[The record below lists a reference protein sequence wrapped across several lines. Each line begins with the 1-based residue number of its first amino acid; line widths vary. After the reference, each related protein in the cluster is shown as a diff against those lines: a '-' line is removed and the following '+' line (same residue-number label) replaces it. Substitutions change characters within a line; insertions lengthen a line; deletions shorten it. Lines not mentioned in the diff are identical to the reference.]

1 VGLLFNEIQ
10 DSIWAELKTP
20 GQSVEINSYRRSLQ
34 RAHLR
39 KLVAI
44 ALRTDSVPEDAQTM
58 ARENLT
64 ALRGQIRSAA
74 GKPGLKMSLETRA
87 HLNESLTRIDDT
99 LKANMQRTAF

>member
-1 VGLLFNEIQ
+1 
-10 DSIWAELKTP
+10 
-20 GQSVEINSYRRSLQ
+20 
-34 RAHLR
+34 
-39 KLVAI
+39 
-44 ALRTDSVPEDAQTM
+44 M